1 MLSVVDETD
10 DDWQAITALG
20 SWDDFDDFFQ
30 QKYIDSEC
38 FAAGCTVVVTN
49 ADGVVHRRRFGG
61 HKDGSIFCVYSVTKI
76 VTTIACLQLRDAGKL
91 RLDDP
96 LSTHLPYW
104 LDEARPTE
112 EGVSGTHASPL
123 GGAMGGK
130 GRKTT
135 TRLGAFRDTINAAFH
150 LDRQ

>member
-10 DDWQAITALG
+10 DDWQSITTLG

-30 QKYIDSEC
+30 QKYVDSEC
-38 FAAGCTVVVTN
+38 FASGC
-49 ADGVVHRRRFGG
+49 
-61 HKDGSIFCVYSVTKI
+61 
-76 VTTIACLQLRDAGKL
+76 
-91 RLDDP
+91 
-96 LSTHLPYW
+96 
-104 LDEARPTE
+104 
-112 EGVSGTHASPL
+112 HASPL

>member
-20 SWDDFDDFFQ
+20 SWAEFDAFFAE
-30 QKYIDSEC
+30 KYIDSEC

-49 ADGVVHRRRFGG
+49 ADGVVHHRAAGIAWWVGMGSTCFGF
-61 HKDGSIFCVYSVTKI
+61 H
-76 VTTIACLQLRDAGKL
+76 
-91 RLDDP
+91 P
-96 LSTHLPYW
+96 
-104 LDEARPTE
+104 EARV
-112 EGVSGTHASPL
+112 GVLVYGTHASPL

>member
-10 DDWQAITALG
+10 DDWQSITTLG
-20 SWDDFDDFFQ
+20 SWDDFDDFF
-30 QKYIDSEC
+30 
-38 FAAGCTVVVTN
+38 
-49 ADGVVHRRRFGG
+49 
-61 HKDGSIFCVYSVTKI
+61 
-76 VTTIACLQLRDAGKL
+76 
-91 RLDDP
+91 
-96 LSTHLPYW
+96 
-104 LDEARPTE
+104 
-112 EGVSGTHASPL
+112 HASPL

>member
-10 DDWQAITALG
+10 DDWQAVTSLG

-30 QKYIDSEC
+30 QKSTC
-38 FAAGCTVVVTN
+38 FGFHPEAKV
-49 ADGVVHRRRFGG
+49 GVL
-61 HKDGSIFCVYSVTKI
+61 VY
-76 VTTIACLQLRDAGKL
+76 
-91 RLDDP
+91 
-96 LSTHLPYW
+96 
-104 LDEARPTE
+104 
-112 EGVSGTHASPL
+112 GTHASPL

>member
-20 SWDDFDDFFQ
+20 SWDDFDAYFQ

-38 FAAGCTVVVTN
+38 FAA
-49 ADGVVHRRRFGG
+49 
-61 HKDGSIFCVYSVTKI
+61 
-76 VTTIACLQLRDAGKL
+76 
-91 RLDDP
+91 
-96 LSTHLPYW
+96 
-104 LDEARPTE
+104 
-112 EGVSGTHASPL
+112 ASPL

>member
-10 DDWQAITALG
+10 DDWQAVTSLG

-38 FAAGCTVVVTN
+38 FASGCTVVITN
-49 ADGVVHRRRFGG
+49 GDGVVHRRRFGG

-91 RLDDP
+91 RLDDRTP
-96 LSTHLPYW
+96 RAAAASALCVPRRP
-104 LDEARPTE
+104 ARHVPK
-112 EGVSGTHASPL
+112 S
-123 GGAMGGK
+123 
-130 GRKTT
+130 
-135 TRLGAFRDTINAAFH
+135 
-150 LDRQ
+150 

>member
-1 MLSVVDETD
+1 MLSVVDETE

-20 SWDDFDDFFQ
+20 SWAEFDAFFAE
-30 QKYIDSEC
+30 KYIDSEC
-38 FAAGCTVVVTN
+38 FGIAWWVGMGSTCFGFHPEAKV
-49 ADGVVHRRRFGG
+49 GVL
-61 HKDGSIFCVYSVTKI
+61 VY
-76 VTTIACLQLRDAGKL
+76 
-91 RLDDP
+91 
-96 LSTHLPYW
+96 
-104 LDEARPTE
+104 
-112 EGVSGTHASPL
+112 GTHASPL